1 MSTARPTFE
10 ELQYL
15 AANKLLGNTF
25 THKLILSLKN
35 IPKIMLA
42 SDIDFKQ
49 PHSVDYIDDG
59 SSTGSVSNS
68 QQKQYNIK
76 YQK

>member
-15 AANKLLGNTF
+15 TANGLLGNTF

-35 IPKIMLA
+35 IPKIMLS

-49 PHSVDYIDDG
+49 LHSVEYIDDG
-59 SSTGSVSNS
+59 SSTGNVSNS
-68 QQKQYNIK
+68 QQQ
-76 YQK
+76 